1 MGERYIEPS
10 GTVEIKNTSTGDTC
24 SLTYKNRGGF
34 FTNSDNINAIDGV
47 IKNSDGKP
55 VFRIFGKFTDKIEA
69 QNLETKEKWIVFTA
83 PEYPENSE
91 MMYNMNYWSLQLNL
105 LSDELKKK
113 LPPTDSR
120 LRPDVRYWEHADLDN
135 ASKEKDRLENNQRQ
149 RRKKLQKILE
159 QQNGEK
165 VDMMQESS
173 FYNPKFFDKEVIENN
188 KKEKSYFYKPKA
200 DNYYWKLR
208 E

>member
-1 MGERYIEPS
+1 MISVLTHPWASVLKWAINKETYVLNTPKLNVGNLIMGERYIEPS

-91 MMYNMNYWSLQLNL
+91 MMYNMNYWSL
-105 LSDELKKK
+105 
-113 LPPTDSR
+113 
-120 LRPDVRYWEHADLDN
+120 
-135 ASKEKDRLENNQRQ
+135 
-149 RRKKLQKILE
+149 
-159 QQNGEK
+159 
-165 VDMMQESS
+165 
-173 FYNPKFFDKEVIENN
+173 
-188 KKEKSYFYKPKA
+188 
-200 DNYYWKLR
+200 
-208 E
+208 